1 MSTTIALAF
10 TFEEMLAAQHVELGR
25 WQEWFA
31 QQPDTLL
38 DLRVDIAKAEDLRS
52 ALFHIFLVE
61 LSFAEALNEMRDPN
75 ASRADLLALPHATF
89 DDLFAIHQRAFS
101 LLKQWAERATPED
114 AAKLFV
120 RGELRVS
127 RKKCF
132 IQVMEHTLRH
142 FAQLSVALRKA
153 GHPTDWMHDFI
164 FNPSMS

>member
-1 MSTTIALAF
+1 MPNSALVF
-10 TFEEMLAAQHVELGR
+10 TFPEMLAAQDIEIGR
-25 WQEWFA
+25 WKEWFL
-31 QQPDTLL
+31 QQPATLL
-38 DLRVDIAKAEDLRS
+38 DLPIDIAKGADLRS
-52 ALFHIFLVE
+52 ALFHMFLVE
-61 LSFAEALNEMRDPN
+61 LSFSQALNDLRDPN

-89 DDLFAIHQRAFS
+89 DELFAIHQQAVT

-132 IQVMEHTLRH
+132 IQVMEHNIRH
-142 FAQLSVALRKA
+142 FAQLAVALRQA

-164 FNPSMS
+164 FNPSMP

>member
-1 MSTTIALAF
+1 LSTSTLAF
-10 TFEEMLAAQHVELGR
+10 TFPEMLAAQDVELGR
-25 WQEWFA
+25 WKEWFL
-31 QQPDTLL
+31 QQPATLL
-38 DLRVDIAKAEDLRS
+38 DLPIDIAKGGDLRS

-61 LSFAEALNEMRDPN
+61 FSFAQALNDLRDPN

-89 DDLFAIHQRAFS
+89 DELFAIHQQAFA

-127 RKKCF
+127 RRKCF
-132 IQVMEHTLRH
+132 IQVMEHNVRH
-142 FAQLSVALRKA
+142 FAQLAVALRQA

-164 FNPSMS
+164 FNPSMP